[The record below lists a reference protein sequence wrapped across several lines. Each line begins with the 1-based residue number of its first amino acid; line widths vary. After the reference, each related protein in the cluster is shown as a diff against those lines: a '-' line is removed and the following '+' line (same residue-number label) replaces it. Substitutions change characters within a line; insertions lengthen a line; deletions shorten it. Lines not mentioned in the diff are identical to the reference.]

1 VRSSPRASSETVGL
15 SGTGRARP
23 SSANSLLEIC
33 AAIASGVE
41 QKEAGTLHRRDVD
54 EHVLAA
60 TPRPDELVRA
70 SEK

>member
-1 VRSSPRASSETVGL
+1 LIKS
-15 SGTGRARP
+15 
-23 SSANSLLEIC
+23 
-33 AAIASGVE
+33 VE

-60 TPRPDELVRA
+60 APRPDELVRA